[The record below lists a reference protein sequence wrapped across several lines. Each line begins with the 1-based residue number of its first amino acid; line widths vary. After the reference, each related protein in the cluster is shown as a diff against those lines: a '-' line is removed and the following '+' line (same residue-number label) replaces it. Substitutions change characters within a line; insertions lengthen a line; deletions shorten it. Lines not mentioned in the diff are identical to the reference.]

1 MTILRSVLEEDYQI
15 EELQRIHKQF
25 FEEYVSDDEEFEDFL
40 SDQVQGPLKSE
51 KSLYAKSVDNKS
63 EKS

>member
-25 FEEYVSDDEEFEDFL
+25 FEEYVSDDEEFEEFL
-40 SDQVQGPLKSE
+40 SD
-51 KSLYAKSVDNKS
+51 
-63 EKS
+63 